1 MRGIHATS
9 DQFYRG
15 SQPPSI
21 LETCSSEGSSVEAKD
36 HTNFLVFMICL
47 NGVSC
52 VVYTFGFKADYRR
65 RKAMADES
73 VKSAVVPTGQ
83 I

>member
-1 MRGIHATS
+1 M
-9 DQFYRG
+9 
-15 SQPPSI
+15 
-21 LETCSSEGSSVEAKD
+21 EAKD

-65 RKAMADES
+65 RRAMADQS
-73 VKSAVVPTGQ
+73 VKNSAAVPAAE